1 MLETPLAATIST
13 DTRIVE
19 QVEQGFGMT
28 GIHLGGFTRSMN
40 ALAHRMAN
48 IREQANAA

>member
-1 MLETPLAATIST
+1 MA
-13 DTRIVE
+13 
-19 QVEQGFGMT
+19 

-48 IREQANAA
+48 IHENANAA